1 MNWPDR
7 GWFYKLKKQIYKND
21 AVVAGG
27 SILIPPLPHKGRV
40 IRALDNMQTM
50 RIHAFDDDFFIVF
63 DRVALLTSAGVALLT
78 TGRVINF
85 LPVALLSTGRL
96 LTSLQ

>member
-7 GWFYKLKKQIYKND
+7 GWFYKFQQQIYKND
-21 AVVAGG
+21 VVVAGG

-50 RIHAFDDDFFIVF
+50 RIHAFDDDFSIVF
-63 DRVALLTSAGVALLT
+63 DGVALLTSGGVALLT
-78 TGRVINF
+78 TGHVINF
-85 LPVALLSTGRL
+85 LRGRL
-96 LTSLQ
+96 SR